1 MATLP
6 TTDTD
11 WTLEI
16 SFEDSQESA
25 RLNVQTEVLIGR
37 LSPDQA
43 IFNGFDLA
51 PFRGVELGVSRR
63 HAMFRW
69 EGNHLVIVDLNSDN
83 GTILNGLKL
92 QPEIPY
98 RLSDGDTLYI
108 GHLKTK
114 IRLNTY
120 IGQTTI
126 RARKVEFDTLNIPLK
141 GRGQRILVVEDDI
154 FITKLYQRAFEDAG
168 YTVQVCRDVVNAI
181 RILNQHTPELIILDV
196 RLPSIHGF
204 ELCRYVRRDTDY
216 PSIPIIAASAL
227 SDEETIHQA
236 MQAGADVYLAKPLNM
251 KELVRIGAALIFK
264 HENENPAL
272 HTKKLAGTASLD
284 FIAPSSRSDTIVIF
298 VDGQREPIG
307 TVVEREVT
315 LGRGSAGPQ
324 PRAYLDLGNY
334 GAFDKG
340 VSRVHAKIK
349 RAGKGFEIED
359 LDSANGTF
367 VNGHSLIGQESVQLK
382 NGDEIRLGDLRM
394 HIYMLVDTGPV
405 QPDSTPA

>member
-1 MATLP
+1 MVSLP
-6 TTDTD
+6 PTDTD

-16 SFEDSQESA
+16 SFENSPETA
-25 RLNVQTEVLIGR
+25 RLNVQTELLIGR
-37 LSPDQA
+37 PSPDQT
-43 IFNGFDLA
+43 IFNGFDLT
-51 PFRGVELGVSRR
+51 PYRGAELGVSRR
-63 HAMFRW
+63 HAMIRW

-83 GTILNGLKL
+83 GTILNGLRL

-108 GHLKTK
+108 SHLKTK
-114 IRLNTY
+114 LRLNTY
-120 IGQTTI
+120 IGQSTI

-141 GRGQRILVVEDDI
+141 GRGQHILVVEDDI

-168 YTVQVCRDVVNAI
+168 FAVQICRDVVSAI
-181 RILNQHTPELIILDV
+181 RMLNQHTPELIILDI

-216 PSIPIIAASAL
+216 PSIPIIVASAL
-227 SDEETIHQA
+227 SDEETVQQA
-236 MQAGADVYLAKPLNM
+236 MAAGGDVYLSKPLNM
-251 KELVRIGAALIFK
+251 KELVRIGAALIYK
-264 HENENPAL
+264 HESENPAL

-284 FIAPSSRSDTIVIF
+284 FIAVAPRGDTIVIF

-307 TVVEREVT
+307 AVVEREVT
-315 LGRGSAGPQ
+315 LGRGSLGAQ
-324 PRAYLDLGNY
+324 PRAYLDLGTY

-340 VSRVHAKIK
+340 VSRTHARIK
-349 RAGKGFEIED
+349 RVGKAFEIED

-367 VNGHSLIGQESVQLK
+367 INGHSLVGQESYPLK

-394 HIYMLVDTGPV
+394 HIYLLADTGPL
-405 QPDSTPA
+405 QSDAT